1 MIATDSTVSKQ
12 TLIALRDTC
21 LADASKH
28 MAELL
33 LLQAGMHG
41 DLERS
46 LSFACQLQ
54 RSLAA
59 AWAYDV
65 LVQES

>member
-1 MIATDSTVSKQ
+1 MIGNEVSVSKQ

-21 LADASKH
+21 IDDASER
-28 MAELL
+28 MAQLL

-46 LSFACQLQ
+46 LNLAGQLQ